1 MNRIRLQ
8 NKLDKCERE
17 VSQLRSKLG
26 AQEEFLNSNR
36 EQQQQYESNTSRG
49 NGNNR
54 EQNRIANYMK
64 RQKELEAV
72 NEYGQEM
79 GDEYGDEQDV
89 QNNQVV

>member
-8 NKLDKCERE
+8 NKLDKFERE

-26 AQEEFLNSNR
+26 VQEEFLNSNR
-36 EQQQQYESNTSRG
+36 ESLQYESSNNNNVSSFKANT
-49 NGNNR
+49 NDR

-79 GDEYGDEQDV
+79 DDYGDE
-89 QNNQVV
+89 